1 MTRDLDIADPAR
13 GEEVGEFQG
22 HSPRPELLGAS
33 VSIIVVDAPPGG
45 GPRLHRHPYE
55 EVFVVQEDSASFT
68 SGDDVIE
75 ATCGQ
80 VVVVP
85 AGVAHKFVNSGAG
98 RLRQVDIHASDHFV
112 TEWLE

>member
-1 MTRDLDIADPAR
+1 MGRDARPGHSDPAR
-13 GEEVGEFQG
+13 GEETGEFQG
-22 HSPRPELLGAS
+22 RLLGAS
-33 VSIIVVDAPPGG
+33 VSVLVVDAPGS

-55 EVFVVQEDSASFT
+55 EVFVVQEGNATFT
-68 SGDDVIE
+68 AGEETIE
-75 ATCGQ
+75 VRGGQ

-98 RLRQVDIHASDHFV
+98 RVRQVDMHTSDHFV

>member
-1 MTRDLDIADPAR
+1 VTRVPDIATLRAGKRPASFK
-13 GEEVGEFQG
+13 V
-22 HSPRPELLGAS
+22 AS
-33 VSIIVVDAPPGG
+33 WAPASTVLVVDAPGS

-55 EVFVVQEDSASFT
+55 EVFVVQEGNATFT
-68 SGDDVIE
+68 AGEETIEVSG
-75 ATCGQ
+75 GQ

-98 RLRQVDIHASDHFV
+98 RVRQVDMHTSDHFV